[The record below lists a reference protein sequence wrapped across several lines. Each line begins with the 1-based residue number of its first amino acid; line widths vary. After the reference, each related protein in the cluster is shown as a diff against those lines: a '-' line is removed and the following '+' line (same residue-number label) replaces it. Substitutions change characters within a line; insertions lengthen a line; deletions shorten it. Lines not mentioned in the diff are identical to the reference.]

1 MLPKG
6 TLLYAMY
13 ASVGAVSQLLIDATV
28 NQAIMGIAVDE
39 RVALPSFVFF
49 ALESQRQDVV
59 ATANSSTQA
68 NLNAQKVRN
77 ISIPHP
83 DIETQHAI
91 VRYLDHAE
99 MRIAR
104 AIQAKS
110 EIVRL
115 LQEAR
120 AAIISEA
127 VLGVGMEQA
136 EPETYGSLSEVRV
149 LEWLG
154 SVPSS
159 WKRSSIAGCFY
170 ENREMNSSLREGTVL
185 SLSFGRVIVK
195 PAERLHG
202 LVPSS
207 VAGYQI
213 VNPGY
218 IVIRPTDLQND
229 KTSLRVGLVAN
240 RGIITSA
247 YMALIPRSGID
258 PDFASLLLSTYDF
271 SKIFYGY
278 GSGLRQNLSFSDIK
292 HIPVMVPALQ
302 VQREIVENVAKR
314 TSHIERAHRSALTE
328 IDLLHE
334 FRTRLIADV
343 VTGKKDVRAE
353 AASLPDVDP
362 LELAR
367 VLSGASVIEEDVE
380 EEVGANGD

>member
-77 ISIPHP
+77 ISIPLP

-110 EIVRL
+110 DVAAL
-115 LQEAR
+115 LREAR
-120 AAIISEA
+120 STLINELVLKGVAQGAPVADSGLPGVGWIPSDWNLIRAKYIWTPRNVRSKSGDEERLSVSSFSGVVPRSSKKVTMFEA
-127 VLGVGMEQA
+127 SSYVGHKVVEPGNLVINSLWAWATGLGVSRYDGIVSPVYGVYELR
-136 EPETYGSLSEVRV
+136 PEAQSDLTYLDCLLRSTAMQWQFRVQSKGIWKSRLQLSDDAFFRMVLPLPSLSEQ
-149 LEWLG
+149 
-154 SVPSS
+154 
-159 WKRSSIAGCFY
+159 KSIAQ
-170 ENREMNSSLREGTVL
+170 EISTRTS
-185 SLSFGRVIVK
+185 
-195 PAERLHG
+195 
-202 LVPSS
+202 
-207 VAGYQI
+207 
-213 VNPGY
+213 
-218 IVIRPTDLQND
+218 DLD
-229 KTSLRVGLVAN
+229 KVLVA
-240 RGIITSA
+240 T
-247 YMALIPRSGID
+247 
-258 PDFASLLLSTYDF
+258 
-271 SKIFYGY
+271 
-278 GSGLRQNLSFSDIK
+278 
-292 HIPVMVPALQ
+292 
-302 VQREIVENVAKR
+302 
-314 TSHIERAHRSALTE
+314 ERE
-328 IDLLHE
+328 IDLLRE
-334 FRTRLIADV
+334 YRIRLIADV

-353 AASLPDVDP
+353 AASLPDLDP
-362 LELAR
+362 FELAQ

-380 EEVGANGD
+380 EVGANGD